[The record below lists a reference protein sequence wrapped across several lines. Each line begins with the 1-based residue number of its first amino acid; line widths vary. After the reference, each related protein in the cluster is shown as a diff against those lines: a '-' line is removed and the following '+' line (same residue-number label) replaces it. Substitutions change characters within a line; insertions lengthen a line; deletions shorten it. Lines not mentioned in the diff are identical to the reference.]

1 MTRLTYSFAHNT
13 RLAALAAACAAVLA
27 GCASMPSGRAA
38 QEPAQAQSGQA
49 EPGQRADGQSADTG
63 APEAERETYDSDE
76 IVVAVSDFFG
86 VTAEAAG
93 VLVERIFADLGEP
106 VGYIIGEEAS
116 GAIGLGLR
124 YGQGDMVLRGDTGR
138 QRVFWQGPSVGF
150 DAGGNASRVFT
161 LIYNLDDPDRIYQ
174 RFPGVEG
181 TAYFIAGMGV
191 NYQRADYVTLAPIRS
206 GVGFRAGANVGY
218 LAYSRQRNILPF

>member
-1 MTRLTYSFAHNT
+1 MTRLPLPFAHSLQ
-13 RLAALAAACAAVLA
+13 LAAIAAACAALLA

-38 QEPAQAQSGQA
+38 PERGQDA
-49 EPGQRADGQSADTG
+49 GGQSADAGTP
-63 APEAERETYDSDE
+63 AAERETYDSEE
-76 IVVAVSDFFG
+76 IAIAVSDFFG

-116 GAIGLGLR
+116 GAMGVGLR
-124 YGQGDMVLRGDTGR
+124 YGQGDMVLRGETGR

-181 TAYFIAGMGV
+181 TAYFVAGMGV

>member
-1 MTRLTYSFAHNT
+1 MMRLSTISSRPA
-13 RLAALAAACAAVLA
+13 RLAAIAAALSLVMGACATAPA
-27 GCASMPSGRAA
+27 GN
-38 QEPAQAQSGQA
+38 AQAQTGQQDA
-49 EPGQRADGQSADTG
+49 GEPGAQAA
-63 APEAERETYDSDE
+63 AERQTYNSTE
-76 IVVAVSDFFG
+76 IVEAVSDFFG

-116 GAIGLGLR
+116 GAVGVGLR
-124 YGQGDMVLRGDTGR
+124 YGQGDMVLRGDTGT
-138 QRVFWQGPSVGF
+138 QRVYWQGPSVGV

-161 LIYNLDDPDRIYQ
+161 LIYDLEDPDRIYQ

-181 TAYFIAGMGV
+181 TAYFIAGLGV
-191 NYQRADYVTLAPIRS
+191 NYQRADYITLAPIRS

-218 LAYSRQRNILPF
+218 LAYSRRRNILPF

>member
-1 MTRLTYSFAHNT
+1 MMRLSSLSPA
-13 RLAALAAACAAVLA
+13 RAQLAALAAALGIVLGA
-27 GCASMPSGRAA
+27 CASTPSGG
-38 QEPAQAQSGQA
+38 AQANTVNPPAGQTA
-49 EPGQRADGQSADTG
+49 SEPQGERQTYNDT
-63 APEAERETYDSDE
+63 E
-76 IVVAVSDFFG
+76 IVEAVSDFFG

-116 GAIGLGLR
+116 GAVGVGLR
-124 YGQGDMVLRGDTGR
+124 YGQGDMVLRGETSR
-138 QRVFWQGPSVGF
+138 QRVYWQGPSVGF

-161 LIYNLDDPDRIYQ
+161 LIYDLDDPERIYQ

-181 TAYFIAGMGV
+181 TAYFVAGMGV